1 VVNLQV
7 HMHPLPRMHAHCHA
21 AQPMHHMALFGET
34 GGSRLNFNPE
44 GYQTQRDHLPMWL
57 DVPVLPTWDMA
68 HARAAMTAYTGYQVD
83 STVLQE
89 RQAVGQTQE
98 QGSTPESFTC
108 TTNEQPALE

>member
-1 VVNLQV
+1 MVNLQV
-7 HMHPLPRMHAHCHA
+7 HMHPLPRMHAHA
-21 AQPMHHMALFGET
+21 AQPMHHMALFGEI

-57 DVPVLPTWDMA
+57 DVPVLPTCYMA

-108 TTNEQPALE
+108 TANEQPALD

>member
-1 VVNLQV
+1 
-7 HMHPLPRMHAHCHA
+7 
-21 AQPMHHMALFGET
+21 MHHMALFGET

-57 DVPVLPTWDMA
+57 DVPALPTWDMA

>member
-1 VVNLQV
+1 
-7 HMHPLPRMHAHCHA
+7 MLPH
-21 AQPMHHMALFGET
+21 QMALFGET
-34 GGSRLNFNPE
+34 GGSRLKFNPE

-57 DVPVLPTWDMA
+57 DVPVLPTAWDMA

-83 STVLQE
+83 NTMHE

-108 TTNEQPALE
+108 TANAQPTSE